1 MATVQSYTKAGVDAK
16 IASRSNMNLVYNGS
30 GTPTLSA
37 FPDAKTGDVITR
49 KADGD
54 RWEVIAQ
61 SLSKLPVQIYSVN
74 GKTGTVIL
82 GAEDVGAA
90 DRVHNHTIAQITDL
104 TVVEAATA
112 STTPKR
118 TTAGQ
123 LIVQQTP
130 TAATHAA
137 SKAYVDSTATAAGA
151 IADLSITAAKIA
163 NKTITEGKLANN
175 AVTNAIIA
183 NGAVNI
189 SSILSSDLTST
200 LGSGAANKLVQAS
213 PAGTIEVPTPTAN
226 AHPSTK
232 QYVDNAI
239 ILHKH
244 GSVDITDGV
253 NTPNGTTAQGDKVV
267 KTLATGFLATSA
279 VPTSDNHV
287 VNYKF
292 FSDQMSGFNSSVQT
306 SLNGKANSSHTHT
319 SANITDSTNLPNGA
333 TGTGN
338 QLVKTT
344 SGGKLQGN
352 YTPTTGYDLVNF
364 TALTNGLNGKANSSH
379 NHTSMQISDATN
391 WPDGTT
397 NTGDKVVRTIS
408 AGKIQVNYTPTYYAD
423 VVNLK
428 ALDAG
433 LATKANSSHTHTSA
447 NITDSTNTPNGTDT
461 RGNILVKTTPNGRLN
476 VAYSP
481 SASNDV
487 VNKAYVDT
495 RTPQIVIVKTL
506 PTVPASGVIYIVTG

>member
-37 FPDAKTGDVITR
+37 FPDAKTGDIITR

-82 GAEDVGAA
+82 GAADVGAA

-151 IADLSITAAKIA
+151 IADLSITAEKLA

-213 PAGTIEVPTPTAN
+213 SAGTIEVPTPTAN

-239 ILHKH
+239 TSHKH

-253 NTPNGTTAQGDKVV
+253 NTPNGTTAQGNKVV
-267 KTLATGFLATSA
+267 KTLATGYLATSA
-279 VPTSDNHV
+279 VPASDNHV
-287 VNYKF
+287 VNLKF
-292 FSDQMSGFNSSVQT
+292 FADYINSFSNSMNT
-306 SLNGKANSSHTHT
+306 ALNGKANSSHTHT
-319 SANITDSTNLPNGA
+319 SANITDSTNNPNGT
-333 TGTGN
+333 TGTGDK
-338 QLVKTT
+338 LVKTT
-344 SGGKLQGN
+344 SGGKLQVTA
-352 YTPTTGYDLVNF
+352 TPVEG
-364 TALTNGLNGKANSSH
+364 
-379 NHTSMQISDATN
+379 
-391 WPDGTT
+391 
-397 NTGDKVVRTIS
+397 
-408 AGKIQVNYTPTYYAD
+408 AD
-423 VVNLK
+423 VVNLTALNNGLSGK
-428 ALDAG
+428 AD
-433 LATKANSSHTHTSA
+433 TSHTHVSA
-447 NITDSTNTPNGTDT
+447 DITDSTNTPNGTTT
-461 RGNILVKTTPNGRLN
+461 RGDILVKTTPNGRLN

-495 RTPQIVIVKTL
+495 RTPQIVIMKTL
-506 PTVPASGVIYIVTG
+506 PTVPATGVIYIVTG

>member
-37 FPDAKTGDVITR
+37 FPDAKTGDIITR

-74 GKTGTVIL
+74 GKTGTVTL
-82 GAEDVGAA
+82 GASDVGAA
-90 DRVHNHTIAQITDL
+90 DRVHNHTISQITDL
-104 TVVEAATA
+104 NVAEAATA

-130 TAATHAA
+130 TASTHAA

-183 NGAVNI
+183 NGAVKI
-189 SSILSSDLTST
+189 SNILSSELTST
-200 LGSGAANKLVQAS
+200 LGTGAANKLLQAS
-213 PAGTIEVPTPTAN
+213 SAGTIEVPTPTAN

-239 ILHKH
+239 NTHKH

-287 VNYKF
+287 VNLKY
-292 FSDQMSGFNSSVQT
+292 FSDYMISFNTTVET
-306 SLNGKANSSHTHT
+306 ALNGKANSSHSHT
-319 SANITDSTNLPNGA
+319 SANITDSTNLPNGT
-333 TGTGN
+333 TGMGN
-338 QLVKTT
+338 KLVKTT
-344 SGGKLQGN
+344 SGGRLQVN
-352 YTPTTGYDLVNF
+352 YTPTAGYDVVNL
-364 TALTNGLNGKANSSH
+364 TALNNGLNGKANSSH
-379 NHTSMQISDATN
+379 NHTSSEITDAIYT
-391 WPDGTT
+391 PDGTT
-397 NTGDKVVRTIS
+397 NTGHKLVKTV
-408 AGKIQVNYTPTYYAD
+408 AGGKLQVNYTPTAGTD
-423 VVNLK
+423 VVNLT
-428 ALDAG
+428 ALTDG
-433 LATKANSSHTHTSA
+433 LNGKANSSHEHTSA
-447 NITDSTNTPNGTDT
+447 AITDSTNTPNGTTT
-461 RGNILVKTTPNGRLN
+461 RGDILVKTTPNGRLN

-487 VNKAYVDT
+487 VNKGYVDG

-506 PTVPASGVIYIVTG
+506 PTVPASGIIYIVTG

>member
-37 FPDAKTGDVITR
+37 FPDAKTGDIITR

-90 DRVHNHTIAQITDL
+90 DRVHSHTIAQITDL
-104 TVVEAATA
+104 TVSEAATA

-130 TAATHAA
+130 TSSTHAA
-137 SKAYVDSTATAAGA
+137 SKAYVDSTATAAGT

-213 PAGTIEVPTPTAN
+213 SAGTIEVPTPTAN

-239 ILHKH
+239 TSHKH

-253 NTPNGTTAQGDKVV
+253 NTPNGTTAQGNKVV
-267 KTLATGFLATSA
+267 KTLATGYLATSA

-292 FSDQMSGFNSSVQT
+292 FSDYMVSFSNTVDT
-306 SLNGKANSSHTHT
+306 ALNGKANSSHTHT
-319 SANITDSTNLPNGA
+319 SANITDSTNLPNGT

-338 QLVKTT
+338 KLVKTT
-344 SGGKLQGN
+344 SGGKLQVN
-352 YTPTTGYDLVNF
+352 YTPNTGYDVVNF

-379 NHTSMQISDATN
+379 NHTTSQITDTTYA
-391 WPDGTT
+391 PDGTT
-397 NTGDKVVRTIS
+397 NTGGRLVKTLTS
-408 AGKIQVNYTPTYYAD
+408 GKLQVTFTPTAGSD
-423 VVNLK
+423 VVNLT
-428 ALDAG
+428 ALNSG
-433 LATKANSSHTHTSA
+433 LATKANSSHEHTSA
-447 NITDSTNTPNGTDT
+447 AIADATSLPNGNTSA
-461 RGNILVKTTPNGRLN
+461 GSKLVKTNANGRILVSYAPSGWSDVANKKYVDERTPN
-476 VAYSP
+476 
-481 SASNDV
+481 
-487 VNKAYVDT
+487 
-495 RTPQIVIVKTL
+495 IVIVKTL
-506 PTVPASGVIYIVTG
+506 PTVPATGVIYIVTG

>member
-37 FPDAKTGDVITR
+37 FPDAKTGDIITR

-82 GAEDVGAA
+82 GAADVGAA
-90 DRVHNHTIAQITDL
+90 DRVHNHTISQITDL
-104 TVVEAATA
+104 NVSEAATA

-130 TAATHAA
+130 TASTHAA

-189 SSILSSDLTST
+189 SSMLSSDLTST

-213 PAGTIEVPTPTAN
+213 SAGTIEVPTPTAN
-226 AHPSTK
+226 TQPANK
-232 QYVDNAI
+232 QYVDSAI
-239 ILHKH
+239 NTHKH

-253 NTPNGTTAQGDKVV
+253 NTPNGTTTQGNKVV
-267 KTLATGFLATSA
+267 KTLATGYLATSA
-279 VPTSDNHV
+279 APTSDNHV
-287 VNYKF
+287 VNLKF
-292 FSDQMSGFNSSVQT
+292 FSDYMVSFSSTVDAA
-306 SLNGKANSSHTHT
+306 LNGKAS
-319 SANITDSTNLPNGA
+319 
-333 TGTGN
+333 
-338 QLVKTT
+338 
-344 SGGKLQGN
+344 
-352 YTPTTGYDLVNF
+352 
-364 TALTNGLNGKANSSH
+364 SSH
-379 NHTSMQISDATN
+379 NHTSSQITDSTN
-391 WPDGTT
+391 NPNGTT
-397 NTGDKVVRTIS
+397 STGNKLVRTLTS
-408 AGKIQVNYTPTYYAD
+408 GRLQVNYTPTAGND
-423 VVNLK
+423 VVNLT
-428 ALDAG
+428 ALNNG
-433 LATKANSSHTHTSA
+433 LAGKADTSHTHLSADITDATSLPSGNTSA
-447 NITDSTNTPNGTDT
+447 
-461 RGNILVKTTPNGRLN
+461 GNKLVKTNANGRILVSYGPSGWSD
-476 VAYSP
+476 VA
-481 SASNDV
+481 
-487 VNKAYVDT
+487 NKKYVDD
-495 RTPQIVIVKTL
+495 RTPQITIVTSL
-506 PTVPASGVIYIVTG
+506 PTVPATGVIYIVTG

>member
-37 FPDAKTGDVITR
+37 FPDAKTGDIITR

-82 GAEDVGAA
+82 GAADVGAA
-90 DRVHNHTIAQITDL
+90 DRVHNHTISQITDL
-104 TVVEAATA
+104 NVSEAATA

-130 TAATHAA
+130 TASTHAA

-213 PAGTIEVPTPTAN
+213 SAGTIEVPTPTAN

-239 ILHKH
+239 TSHKH

-253 NTPNGTTAQGDKVV
+253 NTPNGTTAQGNKVV
-267 KTLATGFLATSA
+267 KTLATGYLATSA
-279 VPTSDNHV
+279 APTSDNHV
-287 VNYKF
+287 VNLKF
-292 FSDQMSGFNSSVQT
+292 FSDYMVSFSSAMDTALNRKANTTHNHT
-306 SLNGKANSSHTHT
+306 SSQITDAIYTPDGTTNTGHKLVKTVAGGKLQVNYTPTAGNDVVNLTALNNGLATKANSSHTHL
-319 SANITDSTNLPNGA
+319 SANITDSTNLPNG
-333 TGTGN
+333 
-338 QLVKTT
+338 
-344 SGGKLQGN
+344 
-352 YTPTTGYDLVNF
+352 TTGMGNKLV
-364 TALTNGLNGKANSSH
+364 
-379 NHTSMQISDATN
+379 ATN
-391 WPDGTT
+391 
-397 NTGDKVVRTIS
+397 
-408 AGKIQVNYTPTYYAD
+408 
-423 VVNLK
+423 
-428 ALDAG
+428 
-433 LATKANSSHTHTSA
+433 AN
-447 NITDSTNTPNGTDT
+447 G
-461 RGNILVKTTPNGRLN
+461 RILVSYAPSGWSD
-476 VAYSP
+476 VA
-481 SASNDV
+481 
-487 VNKAYVDT
+487 NKKYVDE
-495 RTPQIVIVKTL
+495 RTPQIVIVKSL
-506 PTVPASGVIYIVTG
+506 PTVPATGVIYIVTG

>member
-37 FPDAKTGDVITR
+37 FPDAKTGDIITR

-82 GAEDVGAA
+82 GAADVGAA
-90 DRVHNHTIAQITDL
+90 DRVHNHTISQITDL
-104 TVVEAATA
+104 NVSEAATA

-130 TAATHAA
+130 TASTHAA
-137 SKAYVDSTATAAGA
+137 SKAYVDATATSAGT
-151 IADLSITAAKIA
+151 IADLSITADKLA

-189 SSILSSDLTST
+189 SSILSSDLASA
-200 LGSGAANKLVQAS
+200 LGTGAANKILQVS
-213 PAGTIEVPTPTAN
+213 SAGTIEVPTPTAN
-226 AHPSTK
+226 TQPANK
-232 QYVDNAI
+232 QYVDSAI
-239 ILHKH
+239 NTHKH
-244 GSVDITDGV
+244 GSVDVTDGV
-253 NTPNGTTAQGDKVV
+253 NTPNGTTTQGNKVV
-267 KTLATGFLATSA
+267 KTLATGYLATSA

-287 VNYKF
+287 VNLKF
-292 FSDQMSGFNSSVQT
+292 FSDYMVSFSSAMDAA
-306 SLNGKANSSHTHT
+306 LNGKSNTTHNHTSSQITDSTYSPDGTTATGAKLVRTLTSGRLQVSFTPSSGADVVNLTALNNGLATKANSSHTHL
-319 SANITDSTNLPNGA
+319 SANITDSTNLPNG
-333 TGTGN
+333 
-338 QLVKTT
+338 
-344 SGGKLQGN
+344 
-352 YTPTTGYDLVNF
+352 TTGMGNKLV
-364 TALTNGLNGKANSSH
+364 
-379 NHTSMQISDATN
+379 ATN
-391 WPDGTT
+391 
-397 NTGDKVVRTIS
+397 
-408 AGKIQVNYTPTYYAD
+408 
-423 VVNLK
+423 
-428 ALDAG
+428 
-433 LATKANSSHTHTSA
+433 AN
-447 NITDSTNTPNGTDT
+447 G
-461 RGNILVKTTPNGRLN
+461 RILVSYAPSGWSD
-476 VAYSP
+476 VA
-481 SASNDV
+481 
-487 VNKAYVDT
+487 NKKYVDE

>member
-82 GAEDVGAA
+82 GAADVGAA
-90 DRVHNHTIAQITDL
+90 DRVHNHTLSQITDL
-104 TVVEAATA
+104 KVSEAATA

-130 TAATHAA
+130 TASTHAA
-137 SKAYVDSTATAAGA
+137 SKAYVDATATAAGT

-213 PAGTIEVPTPTAN
+213 SAGTIEVPTPTAN
-226 AHPSTK
+226 AHPTTK

-239 ILHKH
+239 TSHKH

-287 VNYKF
+287 VNLKF
-292 FSDQMSGFNSSVQT
+292 FSDTIVSLTNNTQT
-306 SLNGKANSSHTHT
+306 ALNGKANSSHTHT

-333 TGTGN
+333 TSMGN
-338 QLVKTT
+338 KLVKTT

-379 NHTSMQISDATN
+379 NHTSANITDSTN
-391 WPDGTT
+391 NPDGTT
-397 NTGDKVVRTIS
+397 NTGNKLVKTTS
-408 AGKIQVNYTPTYYAD
+408 GGKLQVGATPVEGAD
-423 VVNLK
+423 VVNFQTLTARLEGK
-428 ALDAG
+428 SD
-433 LATKANSSHTHTSA
+433 TSHTHTSSQ
-447 NITDSTNTPNGTDT
+447 ITDAISLPNGTTSD
-461 RGNILVKTTPNGRLN
+461 GNRLVKTNANGRMLVSYYPSGWSD
-476 VAYSP
+476 VA
-481 SASNDV
+481 
-487 VNKAYVDT
+487 NKKYVDE

>member
-82 GAEDVGAA
+82 GAADVGAA
-90 DRVHNHTIAQITDL
+90 DRVHSHTIAQITDL
-104 TVVEAATA
+104 TVSEAATA
-112 STTPKR
+112 RTTPKR

-200 LGSGAANKLVQAS
+200 LGSGAANKLLQAS
-213 PAGTIEVPTPTAN
+213 SAGTIEVPTPTAN
-226 AHPSTK
+226 AHPTTK

-239 ILHKH
+239 STKKH
-244 GSVDITDGV
+244 VSADITDGA

-267 KTLATGFLATSA
+267 KTLATGYLATSA

-292 FSDQMSGFNSSVQT
+292 FSDYMVSFSSTVNT
-306 SLNGKANSSHTHT
+306 ALNGKANSTHNHT
-319 SANITDSTNLPNGA
+319 SSQITDAIYTPDGTTN
-333 TGTGN
+333 TGHK
-338 QLVKTT
+338 LVKTVP
-344 SGGKLQGN
+344 GGTLQVK
-352 YTPTTGYDLVNF
+352 YTPTAGYDVVNF
-364 TALTNGLNGKANSSH
+364 TALTNGLNGKANTA
-379 NHTSMQISDATN
+379 HTHLSADITDATSSPN
-391 WPDGTT
+391 
-397 NTGDKVVRTIS
+397 GDTS
-408 AGKIQVNYTPTYYAD
+408 AGN
-423 VVNLK
+423 
-428 ALDAG
+428 
-433 LATKANSSHTHTSA
+433 
-447 NITDSTNTPNGTDT
+447 
-461 RGNILVKTTPNGRLN
+461 RLVKTNANGRML
-476 VAYSP
+476 VSYSP
-481 SASNDV
+481 SGWSDV
-487 VNKAYVDT
+487 ANKRYVDD
-495 RTPQIVIVKTL
+495 RTPNIVIVKTL
-506 PTVPASGVIYIVTG
+506 PTVPAAGVIYIVTG